1 MRATTG
7 VALTVGTAALGIYAA
22 ERYAVQRLGWN
33 PDPTALDDFSRPRGR
48 AQLVTCADGTQLAT
62 VSLGTGPTVVLSHG
76 YTANLANWALVAP
89 LLVKSG
95 HQVVMF
101 DQRGHGESTVGAD
114 GFGIEQLGSDLAAV
128 LEQLQ
133 ITDATVVGHSMG
145 GIGLQ
150 SLLTHH
156 SAGAA
161 RRVAGAVF
169 LSAPSR
175 GVGSIHSSSVKLNF
189 LESRLFDRG
198 RNNALHG
205 LYFAQRAFGENPA
218 LSQVEAAL
226 ELARACPLE
235 TVRGALVP
243 LLNFDMTAELAEAAP
258 ISMVICGTNDTVTFP
273 SGSQKLANVTGA
285 DLYWLDGAGHVTP
298 FERYR
303 RVAELIAVHSLA
315 ASRTA
320 AVARENW
327 VRART

>member
-1 MRATTG
+1 MKVTTG
-7 VALTVGTAALGIYAA
+7 IAVAAGTAALTMYTA
-22 ERYAVQRLGWN
+22 ERCAVQRLGWN
-33 PDPTALDDFSRPRGR
+33 PDPTALHDFSRPRGR
-48 AQLVTCADGTQLAT
+48 TQRVTCADGTQLAT

-76 YTANLANWALVAP
+76 YMANLANWALIAP
-89 LLVKSG
+89 LLVESG

-133 ITDATVVGHSMG
+133 ITGATVVGHSMG

-150 SLLTHH
+150 SLLVHH

-175 GVGSIHSSSVKLNF
+175 GVGSVRASRFNLNF
-189 LESRLFDRG
+189 LESELFDRG
-198 RNNALHG
+198 RNHDLHG
-205 LYFAQRAFGENPA
+205 LFFTQRIFGENPA

-235 TVRGALVP
+235 TVRGALAP
-243 LLNFDMTAELAEAAP
+243 LLNFDMTAELAGTAP
-258 ISMVICGTNDTVTFP
+258 ASMVICGTNDTVTFP

-298 FERYR
+298 FERYQ
-303 RVAELIAVHSLA
+303 RVAELIAVHAL
-315 ASRTA
+315 
-320 AVARENW
+320 AVANTDTVTRP
-327 VRART
+327 R

>member
-1 MRATTG
+1 MKAATAT
-7 VALTVGTAALGIYAA
+7 AFTVGTAALSIYAA
-22 ERYAVQRLGWN
+22 ERYSVQRLGWN
-33 PDPTALDDFSRPRGR
+33 PDPTALHDFSRPRGR
-48 AQLVTCADGTQLAT
+48 TQRVTCADGTQLAT

-89 LLVKSG
+89 LLVASG

-101 DQRGHGESTVGAD
+101 DQRGHGESTVGVD
-114 GFGIEQLGSDLAAV
+114 GFGIKQLGSDLAAV

-150 SLLTHH
+150 SLLVHH
-156 SAGAA
+156 STGAA

-169 LSAPSR
+169 LSAPSK
-175 GVGSIHSSSVKLNF
+175 GVGSIRASALNLNF
-189 LESRLFDRG
+189 LESGLFERG
-198 RNNALHG
+198 RNHEIHG
-205 LYFAQRAFGENPA
+205 LYFAQRVFGESPA

-226 ELARACPLE
+226 ELARSCPLE

-243 LLNFDMTAELAEAAP
+243 LLNFDMTDKLAGAAP
-258 ISMVICGTNDTVTFP
+258 ASMVICGTDDTVTFP

-298 FERYR
+298 FERYQ
-303 RVAELIAVHSLA
+303 RVAELIAVHVL
-315 ASRTA
+315 
-320 AVARENW
+320 AVARTDTV
-327 VRART
+327 VRDR